1 MCSSWRDYS
10 LLLLLYF
17 KLFSSKNANSRSDIN
32 GAYRMKNLSAWRKVH
47 RMHAFKMFVTAVW
60 LLLLLSAIF
69 SVPELGTMSKN
80 SFGETALGIRS
91 LWGIH
96 SSRTLVPPPP
106 SPLPMK
112 QQTYID
118 GVRFLIILLD
128 FFLGSSQEFWSVN
141 IIKPRLLQLN
151 FKL

>member
-1 MCSSWRDYS
+1 MCSSCRDYI

-80 SFGETALGIRS
+80 SFGETALGIRP
-91 LWGIH
+91 LWGVY
-96 SSRTLVPPPP
+96 SSRTHVPPPP
-106 SPLPMK
+106 PTPSHETADLHWWRPVRHYPL
-112 QQTYID
+112 
-118 GVRFLIILLD
+118 GFL
-128 FFLGSSQEFWSVN
+128 
-141 IIKPRLLQLN
+141 PRLLSGILVRQHHQATTPATE
-151 FKL
+151 F